1 MEERKPQVVLLGGG
15 WIGPDRIVRAIAKL
29 EGAGFHVTPSKE
41 DELLHDVQGISPDIT
56 KTCFAGRHLGVSAY
70 DISKE
75 FTESFAALAWKYN
88 RDELYITKKIRR
100 LSKPKK
106 HQRMINL

>member
-1 MEERKPQVVLLGGG
+1 MDECKKQIVMIGGG
-15 WIGPDRIVRAIAKL
+15 GINPAVIAHAITKL
-29 EGAGFHVTPSKE
+29 EDNGFNVVPYE
-41 DELLHDVQGISPDIT
+41 ADVT

-75 FTESFAALAWKYN
+75 FTESFAALAWRHN
-88 RDELYITKKIRR
+88 RDELYITKRIRR

>member
-1 MEERKPQVVLLGGG
+1 MEERKPQVVMIGGG
-15 WIGPDRIVRAIAKL
+15 GINPAVIAHAITKL
-29 EGAGFHVTPSKE
+29 EDNGFNVVPYE
-41 DELLHDVQGISPDIT
+41 ADVT

-75 FTESFAALAWKYN
+75 FTESFAALAWKHN
-88 RDELYITKKIRR
+88 RDELYITKRIRR

>member
-1 MEERKPQVVLLGGG
+1 MDVCKKQIVMIGGG
-15 WIGPDRIVRAIAKL
+15 GINPAVIAHAITKL
-29 EGAGFHVTPSKE
+29 EDNGFNVVPYE
-41 DELLHDVQGISPDIT
+41 ADVT

-75 FTESFAALAWKYN
+75 FTESFAALAWKHN
-88 RDELYITKKIRR
+88 RDELYITKRIRR

>member
-1 MEERKPQVVLLGGG
+1 MIGGG
-15 WIGPDRIVRAIAKL
+15 GINPAVIAHAITKL

-41 DELLHDVQGISPDIT
+41 DELLHDVQDISPDIT
-56 KTCFAGRHLGVSAY
+56 KTCFAGRHLGVSAH

-75 FTESFAALAWKYN
+75 FTESFAALAWKHN
-88 RDELYITKKIRR
+88 RDELYITKRIRR

>member
-1 MEERKPQVVLLGGG
+1 MIGGG
-15 WIGPDRIVRAIAKL
+15 GINPAVIAHAITKL
-29 EGAGFHVTPSKE
+29 EDNGFNVVPYE
-41 DELLHDVQGISPDIT
+41 ADVT
-56 KTCFAGRHLGVSAY
+56 KTCFAGRHSGVSAY

-75 FTESFAALAWKYN
+75 FTESFAALAWKHN
-88 RDELYITKKIRR
+88 RDELYITKRIRR

>member
-1 MEERKPQVVLLGGG
+1 MDGCKKQIVMIGGG
-15 WIGPDRIVRAIAKL
+15 GINPAVIAHAITKL
-29 EGAGFHVTPSKE
+29 EDNGFNVVPYE
-41 DELLHDVQGISPDIT
+41 ADVT
-56 KTCFAGRHLGVSAY
+56 KTCFAGRHSGVSAY

-75 FTESFAALAWKYN
+75 FTESFAALAWKHN
-88 RDELYITKKIRR
+88 RDELYITKRIRR

>member
-1 MEERKPQVVLLGGG
+1 MEECKKQIVMIGGG
-15 WIGPDRIVRAIAKL
+15 
-29 EGAGFHVTPSKE
+29 
-41 DELLHDVQGISPDIT
+41 GISPAVIARAITKLEDNGFSVIPYEADVT

-75 FTESFAALAWKYN
+75 FNESLVTSVWKHN
-88 RDELYITKKIRR
+88 RDELYITKRIRR

>member
-1 MEERKPQVVLLGGG
+1 MDECKKQIVMIGGG
-15 WIGPDRIVRAIAKL
+15 GINPAVIAHAITKL
-29 EGAGFHVTPSKE
+29 EDNGFNVVPYE
-41 DELLHDVQGISPDIT
+41 ADVT

-75 FTESFAALAWKYN
+75 FTESFAALAWKHN
-88 RDELYITKKIRR
+88 RDELYITKRIRR